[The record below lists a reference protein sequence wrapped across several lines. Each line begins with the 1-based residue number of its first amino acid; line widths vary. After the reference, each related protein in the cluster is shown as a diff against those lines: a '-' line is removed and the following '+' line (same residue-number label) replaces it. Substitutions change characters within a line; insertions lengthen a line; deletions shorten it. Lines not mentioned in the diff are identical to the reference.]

1 MANFADAISEA
12 GQGYTSLEAG
22 RTANIVAQHNAW
34 IDEQDAE
41 IAMNIA
47 RKNAALEQR
56 KGARIQAEQAV
67 RFGKGGVQAD
77 AGSPLLLAAQES
89 VLASLRG
96 SEELRTGA
104 FEARRR
110 KQSAAMHR
118 FRGKAAKKA
127 GKVNFIAGLAE
138 AGADVDEEF
147 GLTGKFNKWR
157 KGKKSKSPK
166 TEETNVLGG
175 ISL

>member
-1 MANFADAISEA
+1 MAELGDAFSAA
-12 GQGYTSLEAG
+12 GQGFVSMEAG
-22 RTANIVAQHNAW
+22 RTANIVARHNAW

-41 IAMNIA
+41 IAMNTA

-56 KGARIQAEQAV
+56 KGARIRAEQAV
-67 RFGKGGVQAD
+67 RFGRGGVQAD
-77 AGSPLLLAAQES
+77 VGTPLQLAAQEA

-96 SEELRTGA
+96 SEELRIGA

-127 GKVNFIAGLAE
+127 GKIRFMAGLAE
-138 AGADVDEEF
+138 AGAEIDEEF
-147 GLTGKFNKWR
+147 GL
-157 KGKKSKSPK
+157 SKRASGLFKRSPK